1 MIEPTDL
8 KKWSSSLP
16 QVEVKILKPAPSS
29 RGEIRPVTQFPKKFK
44 NQPNFA
50 LLGGVIFDI
59 NHPKKPMFV
68 VWSWTSKTFIMPFIQ
83 LIGTQPPLLLYL
95 LVIRHKN
102 PPESGRWQMSRQ
114 EITGKKKHHVGE
126 VHQLPWCVGGNCFS
140 DSSGTPIFVRWNL
153 CKISWLDMVFKI
165 FDFTL
170 FHGWGFMFGK
180 TIGMLHAWKP
190 TWHWKKTFEDVSPL
204 KNGGFSKVM
213 LVFSGGCIWVYELL
227 QILMPS
233 SY

>member
-1 MIEPTDL
+1 M
-8 KKWSSSLP
+8 
-16 QVEVKILKPAPSS
+16 KILKPAPSS

-114 EITGKKKHHVGE
+114 EITGKKNIMLERFINYRDVLGGT
-126 VHQLPWCVGGNCFS
+126 VFQILPGLQYLCVGIFAKFRGWTWSLKSLISHCFMDGVS
-140 DSSGTPIFVRWNL
+140 CL
-153 CKISWLDMVFKI
+153 E
-165 FDFTL
+165 
-170 FHGWGFMFGK
+170 
-180 TIGMLHAWKP
+180 KP
-190 TWHWKKTFEDVSPL
+190 
-204 KNGGFSKVM
+204 
-213 LVFSGGCIWVYELL
+213 
-227 QILMPS
+227 
-233 SY
+233 